1 MGFILNANRTFSAPC
16 RSADGQTFDVTF
28 RALTDEQ
35 VKEHDF
41 DSVEGEKTFLRAIV
55 HDIPD
60 IEGDDKQPIAF
71 GPEVLGQMLEFADLR
86 GAFLRGYR
94 EQVTGAQT
102 GN

>member
-1 MGFILNANRTFSAPC
+1 MGFVLNSNRTFTASC
-16 RSADGQTFDVTF
+16 RSADGQRFDVVF
-28 RALTDEQ
+28 RALTDDQ

-41 DSVEGEKTFLRAIV
+41 GSVEGEKAFLRAIV

-60 IEGDDKQPIAF
+60 IEGEDKQPIAF
-71 GPEVLGQMLEFADLR
+71 GPEVLDQMLGFADLR